1 MSPLG
6 TDSPHTATATP
17 EGHWQYPKIK
27 ICFLISPFYVFFF
40 TPLPIVTARKRRSRH
55 REQRG
60 NHRRISGTQRSALLT
75 CPQLVRFA
83 VCCIFQFH
91 LFFFFIPSPSLLS
104 LSLFISRD
112 AFFAPRSKSF
122 SEAPDS
128 PPRDP
133 AAVGAAAASSLL
145 VRLFFFL
152 TVYLCLY
159 SLFLPTSISFSCDFF
174 YAAFSPVRGVSHR
187 QFQLWTLPQPERK
200 TPTCDHG
207 LCGGFCACPIGRS
220 EALQAAVCL
229 RGRNC
234 PIAFPLDEC
243 PLSVDALVP
252 RHT

>member
-91 LFFFFIPSPSLLS
+91 LFFFFMPSPSPPLS
-104 LSLFISRD
+104 LSLSLVM
-112 AFFAPRSKSF
+112 PF
-122 SEAPDS
+122 SLRGLSPSLRLQTHLLGILQRLVLPQHPLYLFDS
-128 PPRDP
+128 
-133 AAVGAAAASSLL
+133 
-145 VRLFFFL
+145 FFFL
-152 TVYLCLY
+152 PSISVFTRYFSPLLFLSRVTSFMLLSRLSAVCRTDSSNCGRFRSPKGKPRPSTTVYVVV
-159 SLFLPTSISFSCDFF
+159 F
-174 YAAFSPVRGVSHR
+174 
-187 QFQLWTLPQPERK
+187 
-200 TPTCDHG
+200 
-207 LCGGFCACPIGRS
+207 
-220 EALQAAVCL
+220 
-229 RGRNC
+229 
-234 PIAFPLDEC
+234 
-243 PLSVDALVP
+243 ALVRSVARKHCRRLFVCEAGTVRLRFRWTNALCP
-252 RHT
+252 